1 MKESVFGL
9 MLQVIKHIFY
19 IIQRLINVIS
29 RPTHSNRS
37 QELLEGYIYIVEDK
51 LLGTIH
57 IGSSISQNK
66 IEEIKQTYYR
76 SKKYKLQ
83 IVYRTH
89 STSHKQRR
97 EVLSEL
103 QDYYYNIYNEN
114 QIGRAH
120 V

>member
-1 MKESVFGL
+1 MKSKL
-9 MLQVIKHIFY
+9 IKRAIT
-19 IIQRLINVIS
+19 LINMILGVIS
-29 RPTHSNRS
+29 RPTRSNRP
-37 QELLEGYIYIVEDK
+37 QELLEGYIYILKDE

-97 EVLSEL
+97 EALSEL
-103 QDYYYNIYNEN
+103 KQTYYNIYCKNH
-114 QIGRAH
+114 I
-120 V
+120 VMLI

>member
-1 MKESVFGL
+1 

-19 IIQRLINVIS
+19 MIKILINVIS
-29 RPTHSNRS
+29 RPTHSNRP

-89 STSHKQRR
+89 STSHKQRQK
-97 EVLSEL
+97 VLSEL
-103 QDYYYNIYNEN
+103 KQTYYNIYSKQYKVVI
-114 QIGRAH
+114 QI
-120 V
+120 